1 MCPQRRCRLPSWRS
15 GHAMKEGMS
24 VFAVSTPLQL
34 LNAIE
39 ARHSLVSPAAKT
51 ELWVVAK
58 HPEHRFTWLCAK
70 RIAGSSFSRVRLL
83 ELDNVSARSGVWA
96 AVKALWANRRQLGG
110 LPGANPS
117 CTQVFIGNPR
127 TREHLF
133 IASLF
138 PEARLTCLDDGTGT
152 VSLLERVAARGGKD
166 GGGLVAAQGAVAYL
180 KELCFRLFYGNYR
193 HPLREADFFTAFA
206 AQAEAAGFVASR
218 NTYSWLASRQR
229 DKGSRYG
236 THFLGAPFVER
247 NELSWKT
254 YKAWLQRAA
263 SLVPAPVVYVAHW
276 AESDSQLSRIESEL
290 GFACRRFER
299 PYEFEYL
306 AGEQAPECV
315 ASWFSSA
322 LDVLALVPDESV
334 CLIAIEVPVGAFL
347 KADIAASASAFYSR
361 HRDGS
366 TGVEIV

>member
-1 MCPQRRCRLPSWRS
+1 
-15 GHAMKEGMS
+15 MKEGMI

-39 ARHSLVSPAAKT
+39 ARHSLISPAAGT

-58 HPEHRFTWLCAK
+58 HPEHRFTWLCAQ
-70 RIAGSSFSRVRLL
+70 RIGESSFSRVRLL
-83 ELDNVSARSGVWA
+83 ELDNVSARSGVWRA
-96 AVKALWANRRQLGG
+96 AKSLLANRRRLGG
-110 LPGANPS
+110 LSKSTPA
-117 CTQVFIGNPR
+117 CAQIFIGNPR

-138 PEARLTCLDDGTGT
+138 PDARLTCLDDGTGT
-152 VSLLERVAARGGKD
+152 VSFFERVAAHGGKD
-166 GGGLVAAQGAVAYL
+166 GGGLVVAQGALACL

-193 HPLREADFFTAFA
+193 HPLREADFFTAFV

-229 DKGSRYG
+229 DRGGRHG

-247 NELSWKT
+247 NELSWET

-263 SLVPAPVVYVAHW
+263 TLVPAPFVYVAHW
-276 AESDSQLSRIESEL
+276 AESDSQLSRIQSEL
-290 GFACRRFER
+290 GFACWRFEH

-306 AGEQAPECV
+306 TGTQAPECI

-322 LDVLALVPDESV
+322 LDVLALVPDESA
-334 CLIAIEVPVGAFL
+334 CLIAVEVPVEAFL

-366 TGVEIV
+366 SSVEIVQ